1 MESKPSRAFL
11 YVEKGRLEMKL
22 READKTIERNI
33 LTGFIVSTDFTVRVS
48 QWMEETYLDGHGA
61 RTILR
66 WCRQYHEKYGKA
78 IFSDI
83 QNRFIT
89 ALKDN
94 ELDEDEAEY
103 VSNLLASLSGNFE
116 RRTSQFNV
124 EYHVEVA
131 EKFCRTKHL
140 EQISQ
145 SIQSYISQGRI
156 EDAEACVKEFAPL
169 SKDTQTWCKPF
180 EDKEGLIR
188 ALSSQ
193 QEPIVFRLRGELG
206 KFLNPQLY
214 RGAFISFLAPEK
226 RGKSYLLQELALQA
240 YLQGCNVA
248 FFECGDM
255 SEAQRKIR
263 LCQYISQLPYRRDV
277 KPGEIIEVRF
287 PLDFEGNTEIREL
300 RNLNADDTAASL
312 DKWLSRKHVKS
323 QNKGDF
329 RLSCHSN
336 DTLTA
341 KEMRRILEQWNKED
355 GFVPD
360 LIVDDYLDIHAAEDS
375 RKDFRHQ
382 DNQKWTNART
392 LNLDYNCVYVTA
404 TQADAD
410 SYDKES
416 LGMKN
421 FSENKRKYA
430 HVTAMYALNQTKDEK
445 LMNIIRIGDIGVVRE
460 GAAQSQVQILQC
472 LEIGRPYIDSRVWK
486 KSRTKRAEDFD
497 EVEDE
502 LKPLN
507 KTELARKLLGEGMS
521 PTDIVK
527 QHGLSYQIITQAKK
541 KLG

>member
-1 MESKPSRAFL
+1 
-11 YVEKGRLEMKL
+11 MKL
-22 READKTIERNI
+22 REIDRTIERI
-33 LTGFIVSTDFTVRVS
+33 LLIGYIVSEDYIAQVN
-48 QWMEETYLDGHGA
+48 QWLHESYLDGRGA

-66 WCRQYHEKYGKA
+66 WCRQYYEKYGKA
-78 IFSDI
+78 VFKDI

-103 VSNLLASLSGNFE
+103 ISNLLASLSGEFE
-116 RRTSQFNV
+116 RKREKFNA
-124 EYHVEVA
+124 EYHIEVA

-140 EQISQ
+140 EQITQ
-145 SIQSYISQGRI
+145 SIQSYVSQGRI
-156 EDAEACVKEFAPL
+156 EEAETCVKEFAPL
-169 SKDTQTWCKPF
+169 SKNTQTWCKPF
-180 EDKEGLIR
+180 EDKEGLLR
-188 ALSSQ
+188 ALSTQ

-214 RGAFISFLAPEK
+214 RGAFLSFLAPEK
-226 RGKSYLLQELALQA
+226 RGKSFLLQEIALQA

-255 SEAQRKIR
+255 SETQRKIR
-263 LCQYISQLPYRRDV
+263 LSQYISQLPYRRDA
-277 KPGEIIEVRF
+277 KPGEIIQVHY
-287 PLDFEGNTEIREL
+287 PLDFEGNTEMREL
-300 RNLNADDTAASL
+300 RNLNADDTSASL
-312 DKWLSRKHVKS
+312 DKWLRRKRTAS
-323 QNKGDF
+323 GSKGEF

-341 KEMRRILEQWNKED
+341 KDMRRILEQWNKED

-360 LIVDDYLDIHAAEDS
+360 LIVDDYLDIHAAEDA

-410 SYDKES
+410 SYDRES

-445 LMNIIRIGDIGVVRE
+445 MLNIIRIGDIGVVRE
-460 GAAQSQVQILQC
+460 GASLPQVQILQC

-486 KSRTKRAEDFD
+486 KPSRKKMEDFD
-497 EVEDE
+497 EVGTE
-502 LKPLN
+502 LKQLN
-507 KTELARKLLGEGMS
+507 KTEQARKLLGEGML
-521 PTDIVK
+521 PADIVK
-527 QHGLSYQIITQAKK
+527 QYGISYQVINQAKK
-541 KLG
+541 KLD